1 MGIDEGPS
9 TVAAVSEDLAI
20 LEELAPKCKDY
31 NKQIARLQRQIDA
44 STRKTNPEKFS
55 QNTTHPRV
63 CGL

>member
-44 STRKTNPEKFS
+44 STRLKLLRCISIKINICK
-55 QNTTHPRV
+55 
-63 CGL
+63 